1 MEKKEDKGRG
11 DKRKRRGETKE
22 GESENIRV
30 RGEGERGKGE
40 FSMRYPK
47 PVGRICPEAVIDKV
61 SLSQPHICICSCY
74 WQRVL
79 SALFYVY
86 LFIYKYTARGARS
99 FLRRPANVPWKRMV
113 MVANRISSSSFRSV
127 EHCFAKDT
135 RNKCLPSP
143 RYNTFSR
150 LCHVHVGSY

>member
-1 MEKKEDKGRG
+1 MEKKEDKGR
-11 DKRKRRGETKE
+11 DKTKRRGKTKE

-30 RGEGERGKGE
+30 RGEGKEEGGV
-40 FSMRYPK
+40 SMRYPK

-99 FLRRPANVPWKRMV
+99 FLRRPLLTCR
-113 MVANRISSSSFRSV
+113 
-127 EHCFAKDT
+127 
-135 RNKCLPSP
+135 
-143 RYNTFSR
+143 
-150 LCHVHVGSY
+150 GSGR